1 MSGQDGVYKALE
13 GLRVEVSI
21 VKKQVTPVVDF
32 LKRVQGAASRLDVIE
47 RTMTAV
53 EAKLGIVRA
62 PEPAAPAAG
71 AKSPAKAAARPVV
84 APPVVEVVSVLDGPP
99 EPSTLLAAA
108 FETAENPAAVVDA
121 IRDVALGF
129 FQDLGQQ
136 IARAL
141 PKSAPP
147 AAAPAEAAPEAAA
160 APAEPAPPAKPK
172 PPARATTRAF
182 VDDLGIP
189 PGSVV
194 EHVQTKG

>member
-84 APPVVEVVSVLDGPP
+84 APPVVEVVSVLEIG
-99 EPSTLLAAA
+99 
-108 FETAENPAAVVDA
+108 
-121 IRDVALGF
+121 
-129 FQDLGQQ
+129 
-136 IARAL
+136 RASCREGGEMWAS
-141 PKSAPP
+141 PW
-147 AAAPAEAAPEAAA
+147 
-160 APAEPAPPAKPK
+160 
-172 PPARATTRAF
+172 
-182 VDDLGIP
+182 G
-189 PGSVV
+189 
-194 EHVQTKG
+194 